1 MSTNNIEIQGIT
13 PQSEF
18 PVCPPHHPC
27 SQICQIDKLFLA
39 CQQDIQRILKV
50 FVQVSI
56 CSFKII
62 NTPIGKKVVVHG
74 FKHIKVI
81 SSIDKHCHCT
91 HSACFNIPFCL
102 FIKLKDFDTAIV
114 KICAIVEDVSVQC
127 LKGQF
132 LLVSSVIF
140 ACPVFRNDMKPHPPN
155 CHHEKDITCNCN
167 KPSHDCS
174 NQCQCSSG
182 IQPIYHKQCE
192 CNQDTIYSNQSF
204 HEKYNHHPTCPL
216 CQHHSPEA
224 YHTYEGYHDD
234 R

>member
-1 MSTNNIEIQGIT
+1 MNTNNIEIQGIT

-39 CQQDIQRILKV
+39 CQHDIQRILKV
-50 FVQVSI
+50 IVTISI

-74 FKHIKVI
+74 LKHIRVI
-81 SSIDKHCHCT
+81 SSIDKHCNCT
-91 HSACFNIPFCL
+91 HTACFDIPFCL

-127 LKGQF
+127 LKNQF

-140 ACPVFRNDMKPHPPN
+140 ACPIFKHDIKPPN
-155 CHHEKDITCNCN
+155 CHPKKDITCNCN

-174 NQCQCSSG
+174 NHNHGSPG
-182 IQPIYHKQCE
+182 DQPYHNEVSTYLNQNHNFYDKQ
-192 CNQDTIYSNQSF
+192 
-204 HEKYNHHPTCPL
+204 NHHPTCPL
-216 CQHHSPEA
+216 CQNHPTEA
-224 YHTYEGYHDD
+224 YHTYQGYHGD
-234 R
+234 